1 MIAEPK
7 VLLFDEPTRGIDVG
21 AKAEIYNLIEALAAE
36 GRGIIVVSSELPE
49 ILRLADRVLVMRE
62 GRISASLER
71 DQLSEEAI
79 VAHAI
84 PTSGTRRAIATPTGQ
99 QAVQTS

>member
-1 MIAEPK
+1 
-7 VLLFDEPTRGIDVG
+7 
-21 AKAEIYNLIEALAAE
+21 
-36 GRGIIVVSSELPE
+36 
-49 ILRLADRVLVMRE
+49 MRE

-84 PTSGTRRAIATPTGQ
+84 PQSRDPQASTTEPGQ
-99 QAVQTS
+99 QAAQTS

>member
-1 MIAEPK
+1 
-7 VLLFDEPTRGIDVG
+7 
-21 AKAEIYNLIEALAAE
+21 
-36 GRGIIVVSSELPE
+36 VVSSELPE

-79 VAHAI
+79 VAHAV
-84 PTSGTRRAIATPTGQ
+84 PQSRDPNASAHGTGQ
-99 QAVQTS
+99 RAAQTS